1 MKEIIYRILD
11 LRRSRKIPFERTFSF
26 VYEGDGRYYI
36 NKTRYNVKRVKDD
49 FWIKIDNP
57 ILSET
62 STLNP
67 SNIKVSV
74 KESAGGNFLDVEF
87 YAAMPQKI
95 IELAFELFAISF
107 CVFSLVNMKWIF
119 AGLAFLMFIFPLVV
133 FRLEK
138 MAETR
143 NVMTDLKTICD

>member
-1 MKEIIYRILD
+1 MKKIIYRILD
-11 LRRSRKIPFERTFSF
+11 LRRFRKIPFEGTFSF
-26 VYEGDGRYYI
+26 TYEGEGHYYI
-36 NKTRYNVKRVKDD
+36 NKTRYKVKKVKDD

-74 KESAGGNFLDVEF
+74 KETFLDVEF
-87 YAAMPQKI
+87 HASIPQKT
-95 IELAFELFAISF
+95 IELLFKLLTISF
-107 CVFSLVNMKWIF
+107 FVFSLVNMKWIY
-119 AGLAFLMFIFPLVV
+119 AGVAFLMFVFPVVV

-138 MAETR
+138 MAETK
-143 NVMTDLKTICD
+143 NVITDLKTICK